1 MILSLLCCVEITKEA
16 LSTSRLSNMIVLAAC
31 EMETLFGVEFKPLD
45 SIIYLKGNV
54 KLPYTYKFIIRK
66 L

>member
-1 MILSLLCCVEITKEA
+1 MILSLLCCVEMTKEA
-16 LSTSRLSNMIVLAAC
+16 LSRLSNMIVLAAC